1 MSNLIDAIIGTRKT
15 AEQIVIKSL
24 TDIDN
29 ASEVLLRE
37 RILALIKTHNE
48 LYETGWYAPPPSG
61 ISILFDTAP
70 FKRLQFESLRNEE
83 SFPSEESVFKKE
95 SVGII
100 YLSPVDLKTNMIG
113 DIGFTIY
120 NGNNEQIKKHIDR
133 CYHTTLAIAE
143 HAEVGMRF
151 KELYS
156 FAMDLFKKKLKIIGW
171 MTTTSDPNL
180 GINLGHTVPGSFEN
194 NLNFG
199 NSFEDILNTIK
210 NNRIYINNVE
220 DFEIPETCA
229 FTVEA
234 RLADI
239 DNPHLP
245 NAFFH
250 FIVVFN
256 KGEKT
261 ILNNFENIF
270 KIANMDYINLN

>member
-1 MSNLIDAIIGTRKT
+1 MSDLIDAIIETRKT

-24 TDIDN
+24 TNINN
-29 ASEVLLRE
+29 ASEFELRE

-48 LYETGWYAPPPSG
+48 LYPTGWYAPPPSG
-61 ISILFDTAP
+61 ISVLFDTAP

-83 SFPSEESVFKKE
+83 SFPSEESIFEKE

-120 NGNNEQIKKHIDR
+120 HGNDERIKKHIDK
-133 CYHTTLAIAE
+133 CYHTTLAMAE
-143 HAEVGMRF
+143 HAKVGMKF
-151 KELYS
+151 KDLYS
-156 FAMDLFKKKLKIIGW
+156 FAMDLFKQELKIIGW

-180 GINLGHTVPGSFEN
+180 GINLGHTVPGSFDN

-199 NSFEDILNTIK
+199 NSFEDILKTIK

-239 DNPHLP
+239 NNPDLP
-245 NAFFH
+245 NIFFH